1 MIKNSMF
8 IFFDLVNLSIYV
20 PVALSL
26 GDAKRITA
34 LSLLLLVS
42 PTA

>member
-1 MIKNSMF
+1 MKNSMF
-8 IFFDLVNLSIYV
+8 IFFDLVNLSIYDHV
-20 PVALSL
+20 TLL
-26 GDAKRITA
+26 LKDAKRITA